1 MEKFDLNNIF
11 QGISTLLQSDPAIMY
26 ARIGL
31 ILLGIL
37 LVYLGALAGQSWPA
51 VTAALEQASGWVK
64 AVLVVAC
71 AAGVSAL
78 FYGRRK
84 KREAA
89 RQCAVPEREETQKE
103 K

>member
-1 MEKFDLNNIF
+1 MPRK
-11 QGISTLLQSDPAIMY
+11 QA
-26 ARIGL
+26 
-31 ILLGIL
+31 
-37 LVYLGALAGQSWPA
+37 AGWA
-51 VTAALEQASGWVK
+51 K
-64 AVLVVAC
+64 AVPVAAC

>member
-1 MEKFDLNNIF
+1 MCIRDRLWN
-11 QGISTLLQSDPAIMY
+11 
-26 ARIGL
+26 
-31 ILLGIL
+31 IL

>member
-1 MEKFDLNNIF
+1 MAGMHPAPF
-11 QGISTLLQSDPAIMY
+11 LLLTTVGS
-26 ARIGL
+26 
-31 ILLGIL
+31 LLWNIL

-51 VTAALEQASGWVK
+51 VTAALEQ
-64 AVLVVAC
+64 AC

>member
-1 MEKFDLNNIF
+1 MQRLLI
-11 QGISTLLQSDPAIMY
+11 GII
-26 ARIGL
+26 
-31 ILLGIL
+31 ILHGRGYYNRL
-37 LVYLGALAGQSWPA
+37 LVECSEMPRKQAAGWA
-51 VTAALEQASGWVK
+51 K
-64 AVLVVAC
+64 AVPVAAC

>member
-1 MEKFDLNNIF
+1 MTNIKMGLTIEEAAEMS
-11 QGISTLLQSDPAIMY
+11 GIGRNTICLLYTS
-26 ARIGL
+26 
-31 ILLGIL
+31 
-37 LVYLGALAGQSWPA
+37 
-51 VTAALEQASGWVK
+51 
-64 AVLVVAC
+64 
-71 AAGVSAL
+71 SAL